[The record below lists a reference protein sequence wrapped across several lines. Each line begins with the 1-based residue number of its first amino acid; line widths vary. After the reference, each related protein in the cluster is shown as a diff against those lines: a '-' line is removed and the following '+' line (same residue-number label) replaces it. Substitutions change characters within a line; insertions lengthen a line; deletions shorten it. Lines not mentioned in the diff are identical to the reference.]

1 MLVKG
6 KDESAIRW
14 IDFHYYSKFFL
25 MIENDVDSCDT
36 DLLEGL
42 QNLKCFIESI

>member
-1 MLVKG
+1 MIPQSNGSTSTIIV
-6 KDESAIRW
+6 S
-14 IDFHYYSKFFL
+14 FCL
-25 MIENDVDSCDT
+25 MIENDVESCDT